1 MATDKDGFSQF
12 GFGEP
17 PDPPPSTR
25 SAEEMGWLIETAVEQ
40 AALRFYVPFKSS
52 DVAAAVGGISY
63 QKATHELEKLGWD
76 WSDAALLQDGTR
88 GRRWLPQVVDRD
100 IVDDRED
107 VSCWSELHE
116 DDQRKT
122 WDERGD

>member
-1 MATDKDGFSQF
+1 MALCGLAQ
-12 GFGEP
+12 
-17 PDPPPSTR
+17 
-25 SAEEMGWLIETAVEQ
+25 TAVEQ
-40 AALRFYVPFKSS
+40 AALRFYVPFRSS
-52 DVAAAVGGISY
+52 DLAGVVGISY